1 MIEQLDTLPDED
13 DRAFQEL
20 CASGVASV
28 TYLGL
33 SLVALFHPATD
44 AHTAGV
50 ETVR

>member
-33 SLVALFHPATD
+33 SLVALFPPCD
-44 AHTAGV
+44 
-50 ETVR
+50 